1 MSSGSNN
8 VECPKCKTL
17 NSSTAYQCLY
27 CGTKLRGVPP
37 IVLGLATVFLMLG
50 GAYFVF
56 KDKLFGAPL
65 STSTASPSSPI
76 LNPTSPTCTAS
87 PSSPVSSPTTPV
99 GPGSA
104 FTTYRCLADVP
115 NVPNGIFNYGGSTTF
130 APLRS
135 QTVVAAINK
144 THPQFQLRYTEP
156 PNGKP
161 GSGTGI
167 KMLIEGQMSF
177 AQSSRAVKDDEFE
190 LAKKRNFQLD
200 QVPVAIDGIAF
211 YVNPELI
218 KQGFKGITLEQARA
232 IFTGKVNNWKD
243 VGGPDMEITPFS
255 RNLQA
260 GGTVDYFYEK
270 VLDKKSLGS
279 NVQEVRDTTGSI
291 QKVAITRGGIG
302 YATASE
308 VINQSMINLLP
319 LGKVASS
326 GFVSPCID
334 PIDQVCKGVNK
345 TAFTDGTYPLTRRIF
360 VVIKQ
365 DGKLDEQAGVA
376 YANMLLSNEGQKLV
390 EEAGFV
396 PIR

>member
-8 VECPKCKTL
+8 VECPNCKRP
-17 NSSTAYQCLY
+17 NPSTADKCSY
-27 CGTKLRGVPP
+27 CGTRLRGVSP
-37 IVLGLATVFLMLG
+37 IVLGLAGLLILG
-50 GAYFVF
+50 GACFVF
-56 KDKLFGAPL
+56 KDKLFGASS
-65 STSTASPSSPI
+65 STSTTSS
-76 LNPTSPTCTAS
+76 
-87 PSSPVSSPTTPV
+87 SSLTTTPV
-99 GPGSA
+99 PPSSA
-104 FTTYRCLADVP
+104 PFTTYLSLANVP

-135 QTVVAAINK
+135 PAVVAAINK
-144 THPQFQLRYTEP
+144 AQPQFQLRYTEP
-156 PNGKP
+156 PNDKP

-167 KMLIEGQMSF
+167 KMLIEGEMSF
-177 AQSSRAVKDDEFE
+177 AQSSRSVKDDEFG
-190 LAKKRNFQLD
+190 LATKRNFKLD
-200 QVPVAIDGIAF
+200 QVAVAIDGIAF

-218 KQGFKGITLEQARA
+218 NQGLKGITLEQARD
-232 IFTGKVNNWKD
+232 IFTGRVNNWKD

-255 RNLQA
+255 RNLDA

-270 VLDKKSLGS
+270 VLDKQPLGS

-334 PIDQVCKGVNK
+334 QVCKAVNK
-345 TAFTDGTYPLTRRIF
+345 TAFTDGTYPLTRRLF

-376 YANMLLSNEGQKLV
+376 YANMLLSDEGQKLV